1 LRPIYRPGAYRPD
14 PRYKMTYDKLSPAK
28 TSAVKN

>member
-14 PRYKMTYDKLSPAK
+14 PRYQMTYDKLSPAK